1 MWDQRL
7 RTVLKPAVRHLLGL
21 WHLLQLGDSKG
32 LNLNGSYPNTPAS
45 GSLWGTGWKRG
56 RTGNKP
62 ATVSPSFNEPVSVI
76 WLPCPRG
83 FHIASPGKAVGT
95 QGIPTTTAAP
105 LGPSG
110 PSQLCSKQQPK
121 PVRSTQ
127 VFTTAALAVL
137 HFSLKYT
144 SHFLHQN

>member
-1 MWDQRL
+1 MYPGPKAGSAPEACRKASAGIVALAAAQAQQGFKFEWLLPKHADQQLAVGYGLEERED
-7 RTVLKPAVRHLLGL
+7 KPTAVSPLF
-21 WHLLQLGDSKG
+21 
-32 LNLNGSYPNTPAS
+32 
-45 GSLWGTGWKRG
+45 
-56 RTGNKP
+56 NKP
-62 ATVSPSFNEPVSVI
+62 VSII

-83 FHIASPGKAVGT
+83 FHATSPGRAVGA
-95 QGIPTTTAAP
+95 QGIRTTTTAP

-144 SHFLHQN
+144 LHFLRQN

>member
-32 LNLNGSYPNTPAS
+32 LNLNGSYPNTPTS

-62 ATVSPSFNEPVSVI
+62 ATVSPLFNEPSSGCPVPVVSTSHPLERQRV
-76 WLPCPRG
+76 PRG
-83 FHIASPGKAVGT
+83 SPPPP
-95 QGIPTTTAAP
+95 QHLWDPLDHPNSAANSSRSLLGAPRCSQPP
-105 LGPSG
+105 LW
-110 PSQLCSKQQPK
+110 QY
-121 PVRSTQ
+121 
-127 VFTTAALAVL
+127 FT
-137 HFSLKYT
+137 SL
-144 SHFLHQN
+144 